1 MNFTMVMII
10 CFSVEVCT
18 AIFDD
23 SKFDSYES
31 CYESSRSAV
40 SFMAEMYPDSSGEI
54 RCLTGEEL
62 AIYKEYIDQ
71 GGKPQLTNPE
81 PDEELPT
88 TDA

>member
-1 MNFTMVMII
+1 MNFTMVMIV

-18 AIFDD
+18 AMFDD
-23 SKFDSYES
+23 TKFNSYDA

-40 SFMAEMYPDSSGEI
+40 SFMSEMYPDSAGEI

-81 PDEELPT
+81 LPET
-88 TDA
+88 NI